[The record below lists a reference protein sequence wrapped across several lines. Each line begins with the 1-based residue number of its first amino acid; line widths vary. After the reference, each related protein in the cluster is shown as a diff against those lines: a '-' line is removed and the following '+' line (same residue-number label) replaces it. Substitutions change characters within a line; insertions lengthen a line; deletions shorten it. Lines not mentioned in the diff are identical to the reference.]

1 MDVPQPLTFQT
12 SLDGSRPWVK
22 LAGVLDLSTATT
34 ASELLA
40 ELLAS
45 HPDELV
51 LDLRDVTFLDSRGV
65 AVIVET
71 ADALRRGKLTIRNA
85 KPRMIWQIE
94 RAGTNGY
101 VTFDERPDDGT
112 PGTG

>member
-1 MDVPQPLTFQT
+1 M
-12 SLDGSRPWVK
+12 
-22 LAGVLDLSTATT
+22 
-34 ASELLA
+34 
-40 ELLAS
+40 
-45 HPDELV
+45 
-51 LDLRDVTFLDSRGV
+51 
-65 AVIVET
+65 IVET

>member
-1 MDVPQPLTFQT
+1 MDVPQSLTFQI

-22 LAGVLDLSTATT
+22 LAGVLDLSTAPT
-34 ASELLA
+34 ASEQLADLLA
-40 ELLAS
+40 DR
-45 HPDELV
+45 PDELV

-85 KPRMIWQIE
+85 NPRMIWQIE
-94 RAGTNGY
+94 RAGAKGY

-112 PGTG
+112 PEAG